1 MRRLFP
7 ALIVLFAA
15 ALPLGAQNPYLP
27 LWEHIPDGEPYV
39 FEDPDNPGRQRVYV
53 YGSHDNLR
61 SSYCGLDQVV
71 WSAPVEDLSAWR
83 YDGVIFTSR
92 YGRDGSLLNPGGRA
106 DLLFAPDVAEVIKN
120 GRKVYYLCPNVQNGG
135 RQNLIAKS
143 SRPDGPFEVCN
154 WNPDGRSTYGVFGF
168 DPALFVDDDGRVYGY
183 WGFGRSCGAEL
194 DPATMCTVKEGTEI
208 VRDMV
213 SGYEQDG
220 VFRFYEASSMRK
232 IDGKYVLVYSR
243 VTSPGE
249 FGLPACNYT
258 LAYAY
263 SDNPLGPFTYGGTLI
278 DGRARSVGADGKP
291 VVTANVGGNTHGSL
305 CRIGEKWW
313 VFYHRQSGTNEFS
326 RQAMVAPVEVKVVD
340 GRVEISEAEYN
351 SEGFRTGGLNPLQ
364 RQPAGLACHYT
375 GPSETKV
382 SYPDYHFSG
391 SYVRADYLEDNPYH
405 FAPVVNNTAGSVVGY
420 KYLNFNSLK
429 GCRKVK
435 LMLGMMPLGVEGEIV
450 VLVDG
455 PSPEEGGSVIG
466 KATLVGTEAQRD
478 CELAIPVKPGR
489 ISGKHALYFRFESP
503 EPGRSLCELYS
514 FVFVT
519 D

>member
-106 DLLFAPDVAEVIKN
+106 DLLFAPDVAEVIEN

-208 VRDMV
+208 VRDLV

-429 GCRKVK
+429 GRRKVK
-435 LMLGMMPLGVEGEIV
+435 LILGMMPLGVEGEIV

-455 PSPEEGGSVIG
+455 PSPEEGGVVIG
-466 KATLVGTEAQRD
+466 KATLSGTEAQRD